1 MLVIKG
7 FIAYAIP
14 DVPHWVAVEMAKIE
28 FRRREIEKDSS
39 STLLLAAA
47 ASSSANTTN
56 ANNTHAPNS
65 RNNSIN
71 LTVGN
76 SMETED
82 RAIQTELVSLTP
94 VAVTPRNTPVKE
106 ANPLTGVAAA
116 TAGGQ
121 QTVVCQVVTDSPSA
135 SLSAS
140 EATELSSRYQRPR
153 PMRSAM
159 HASSL
164 TTATY

>member
-39 STLLLAAA
+39 NTLLLAASA
-47 ASSSANTTN
+47 SSANTTN
-56 ANNTHAPNS
+56 ASNTAAQNS

-76 SMETED
+76 SLDTED
-82 RAIQTELVSLTP
+82 RAIQTEVAAALTP
-94 VAVTPRNTPVKE
+94 VAVTPKNTPVKE
-106 ANPLTGVAAA
+106 ASPPI
-116 TAGGQ
+116 
-121 QTVVCQVVTDSPSA
+121 CQLVTDSPASA

-140 EATELSSRYQRPR
+140 EGTELSSRYQRPR